1 METAPKDVNNNNL
14 LIIIK
19 KSRIFYLMYGEF
31 EEEYGLLNHAIE
43 IYDRMVFNVDY
54 KDKLEAYN
62 IYIAKVATY
71 LGITK
76 TRAVFEVC

>member
-1 METAPKDVNNNNL
+1 
-14 LIIIK
+14 
-19 KSRIFYLMYGEF
+19 MYGEF

-54 KDKLEAYN
+54 VDKMEAYN

-76 TRAVFEVC
+76 TRAVFEVPNIVLSPRAPSRTSRRPT